1 MQQSLFK
8 AGEQIDDLQNGYAI
22 IQNPAFFS
30 FGTDA
35 VLLSHFASVQTKGRV
50 VDIGTGCG
58 IIPILLYARCPGL
71 SITGIEVQP
80 ELAGMAARS
89 VQLNALDEHIR
100 IVCGDLKR
108 VLDYEKHGVDM
119 VVSNPPYKKADAGA
133 HNQDNHRN
141 IAKREILCTLSD
153 VIDAAAALLR
163 TGGRLCMIYRTE
175 RFAELMALMRDKR
188 IEPKRIQLAAS
199 RHGQAPG
206 FALVEGRKGARE
218 GLKFLP
224 TLEIYEQDG
233 SYTAPLRQIYGIGEA
248 EACSTSSPHQ

>member
-1 MQQSLFK
+1 MQQSLLK
-8 AGEQIDDLQNGYAI
+8 AGEQIEDLQNGYAI
-22 IQNPAFFS
+22 IQNPAYFS

-35 VLLSHFASVQTKGRV
+35 VLLSHFASMQTKGRV
-50 VDIGTGCG
+50 VDLGTGCG

-100 IVCGDLKR
+100 IVCGDLKHA
-108 VLDYEKHGVDM
+108 LKFEKHGVDM
-119 VVSNPPYKKADAGA
+119 VVTNPPYEKAEAGA
-133 HNQDNHRN
+133 HNADCYKN
-141 IAKREILCTLSD
+141 IAKREVLCTLSD
-153 VIDAAAALLR
+153 VIGAAAALLR

-175 RFAELMALMRDKR
+175 RFAELMAQMREKR
-188 IEPKRIQLAAS
+188 IEPKRIQLVAS

-224 TLEIYEQDG
+224 TLQIYEQDG
-233 SYTAPLRQIYGIGEA
+233 SYTAPLKQIYGIGDTQ
-248 EACSTSSPHQ
+248 ACSTSSQRR